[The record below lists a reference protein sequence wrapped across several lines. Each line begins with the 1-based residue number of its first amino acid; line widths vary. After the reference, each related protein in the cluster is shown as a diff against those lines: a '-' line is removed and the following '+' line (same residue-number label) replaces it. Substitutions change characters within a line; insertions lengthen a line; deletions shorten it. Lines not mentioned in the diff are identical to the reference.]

1 MMTLMINSA
10 HSASLMTA
18 EDPQNT
24 VELTR
29 KLELSS
35 DAILFRGDHGVGLE
49 RLALKPLQ
57 DGDLVVDV
65 DWSGVSTG
73 TERLLWSG
81 AMPPFPG
88 LSYPL
93 VPGYEAVGRV
103 VHAEGAPNWT
113 GAHVFVPGAS
123 CYENAAGLFGA
134 SASRLVI
141 PEARAVRLDAR
152 GTQSDVLLA
161 LAATAHHA
169 IARADLPELIIGHG
183 VLGQLVARLVLA
195 LGGAAPTVWDT
206 NPDRRKAQG
215 YLVLHPAEDEGR
227 AYTNICDVSGNVDAI
242 DQAISRAAK
251 GAEITLAGF
260 YSDRVSFAFP
270 PAFMR
275 EVSFKIA
282 AEWQPSDM
290 EAVLTLRRKGLLSL
304 DGLVTHRATPDDAAG
319 AYETA
324 FTEATCL
331 KMVLDWRGHH
341 DHLA

>member
-10 HSASLMTA
+10 RSASLMTA
-18 EDPQNT
+18 EDPQNS
-24 VELTR
+24 VDLSR
-29 KLELSS
+29 KLELTSE
-35 DAILFRGDHGVGLE
+35 AIIFQGDQKVSVD

-65 DWSGVSTG
+65 DWSGISTG

-81 AMPPFPG
+81 HMPAFPG

-103 VHAEGAPNWT
+103 VHAESGSDWVGAS
-113 GAHVFVPGAS
+113 VFAPGAN
-123 CYENAAGLFGA
+123 CYATAAGLFGA

-141 PEARAVRLDAR
+141 PESRVVRLD
-152 GTQSDVLLA
+152 GVGQQNDVLLA

-169 IARADLPELIIGHG
+169 LAGTALPQLIIGHG
-183 VLGQLVARLVLA
+183 VLGRLLARLVLA
-195 LGGAAPTVWDT
+195 LGGSAPTVWETNAARHESALYPVIHPDADT
-206 NPDRRKAQG
+206 
-215 YLVLHPAEDEGR
+215 HR
-227 AYTNICDVSGNVDAI
+227 AYAHICDVSGSIEAI
-242 DQAISRAAK
+242 DTAVAHAAR

-260 YSDRVSFAFP
+260 YSDRVSFDFP

-275 EVSFKIA
+275 ELTFRIA

-304 DGLVTHRATPDDAAG
+304 DGLVTHTEPPARAQH
-319 AYETA
+319 AYQVA
-324 FTEATCL
+324 FGQSECL
-331 KMVLDWRGHH
+331 KMVLDWRAYH
-341 DHLA
+341 DNAA